1 VFVACRIKREAP
13 PLAEWQAAQ
22 PGSVSVYLWHNVGV
36 WEIFLYI
43 INMYAVNAVYDGT
56 KILAVEPISVEG
68 CYEVVVTFLRKI
80 NSENDMKFCE
90 QLSRNSLKDAWF
102 PGDEDL

>member
-1 VFVACRIKREAP
+1 VAA
-13 PLAEWQAAQ
+13 AEFFTVQVLIPAAVMPITTQ
-22 PGSVSVYLWHNVGV
+22 VLVPAGRF
-36 WEIFLYI
+36 FLYI

-80 NSENDMKFCE
+80 NSKSDMEFCE

>member
-1 VFVACRIKREAP
+1 MFRQFAG
-13 PLAEWQAAQ
+13 AA
-22 PGSVSVYLWHNVGV
+22 GGF
-36 WEIFLYI
+36 FLYI
-43 INMYAVNAVYDGT
+43 TNMYAVNAVYDGT

-80 NSENDMKFCE
+80 NSKSDMEFCE